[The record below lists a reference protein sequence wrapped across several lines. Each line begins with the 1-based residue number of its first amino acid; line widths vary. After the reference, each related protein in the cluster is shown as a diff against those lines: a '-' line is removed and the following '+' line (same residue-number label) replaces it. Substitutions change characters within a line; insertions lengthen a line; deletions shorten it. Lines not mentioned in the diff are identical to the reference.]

1 MAQELYNITSA
12 TTTTLKSIYGDAGGI
27 QSIRFTNTHATT
39 GVNVQLFIEDDAST
53 PNKYYILDT
62 DIPRQTSL
70 LLDEHL
76 SFDNTSFALKLT
88 TSAGGLDTSNPLTV
102 IVK

>member
-1 MAQELYNITSA
+1 MQTFNITSA
-12 TTTTLKSIYGDAGGI
+12 TTTTIKPIYGDSGGTN
-27 QSIRFTNTHATT
+27 SVRFTNTHASTS
-39 GVNVQLFIEDDAST
+39 VNVQLFLEDDAST

-62 DIPRQTSL
+62 DIPGQASL
-70 LLDEHL
+70 LLDQDL

-88 TSAGGLDTSNPLTV
+88 TSAGGLDASNPLTV